1 VAATVVTTL
10 PTMVA
15 IWRAD
20 RTWTDALRSGTIPVD
35 APSEVRRAVPAWFGH
50 MTLGAVP
57 RPSRV

>member
-1 VAATVVTTL
+1 MTATVVTTL

-20 RTWTDALRSGTIPVD
+20 RTWSDALRSGAVRVD
-35 APSEVRRAVPAWFGH
+35 APSDVRPLVPGWIGH

-57 RPSRV
+57 RPVP